1 MSRALLSQG
10 EIAVVGLGRSGVAA
24 SRLLRRQGVRVY
36 ASDGGDSPAL
46 RQEAALLRQEGVDAE
61 TGRHDLARIGGAA
74 TVVASPGIPPV
85 AAPLAAA
92 NAAGVPVISEV
103 EVALAFLRPVTIIA
117 VTGTNGKSTVTALV
131 DHLLRAI
138 GRRSIAAGNIGLAL
152 SEVALRAEPPDF
164 VSLEMSSFQLHDT
177 PSLQPTVGVLTNLA
191 PDHLDRYNSVEAYY
205 ADKDLLF
212 RNAVDASTWVT
223 NEDDTEVQRRTRTIR
238 GRHFH
243 FSLHDVSADAG
254 PATNGR
260 RLKLL
265 GRDWMARTDVSL
277 LGEHNVANVLAAAL
291 AVAGVVPM
299 VTAEA
304 RQALAEAVRSFPGL
318 AHRLEL
324 VAERGGV
331 QWINDSKATNVSS
344 SLVAINSMTR
354 PTVVLL
360 GGRHKGEPYVGLRD
374 ALMAHARLVVAYGEA
389 ASLIEH
395 DLQSCVPLRRL
406 GSSFDEVIASARSA
420 AKPGDA
426 ILLSPACSSYD
437 MFTNFEERGAQ
448 FRRLAAE

>member
-1 MSRALLSQG
+1 MSRALLSDG

-24 SRLLRRQGVRVY
+24 SRLLRRQGLRVY
-36 ASDGGDSPAL
+36 ASDGGDSPTLRQDAAL
-46 RQEAALLRQEGVDAE
+46 RRQEGVDAE
-61 TGRHDLARIGGAA
+61 TGHHDLARIGEAA
-74 TVVASPGIPPV
+74 TVVASPGIPPF

-138 GRRSIAAGNIGLAL
+138 GRRSVAAGNIGLAL
-152 SEVALRAEPPDF
+152 SDVALWADPPDF

-212 RNAVDASTWVT
+212 RNAVDTSTWVT
-223 NEDDTEVQRRTRTIR
+223 NKDDTEVLRRTRNIR

-243 FSLHDVSADAG
+243 FSVHNVSADAG
-254 PATNGR
+254 PATDDR
-260 RLKLL
+260 RLQLL
-265 GRDWMARTDVSL
+265 GRDWMARADVSL

-291 AVAGVVPM
+291 AVAAAVPL
-299 VTAEA
+299 VTADA
-304 RQALAEAVRSFPGL
+304 RRALAQAVCSFPGL

-324 VAERGGV
+324 VAEMGGV

-360 GGRHKGEPYVGLRD
+360 GGRHKGESYIGLRG
-374 ALMAHARLVVAYGEA
+374 ALREHAKLVVAYGEA
-389 ASLIEH
+389 GSLIEH
-395 DLQSCVPLRRL
+395 DLQAYVPLRRL
-406 GSSFDEVIASARSA
+406 GSSFEEVIASARSA
-420 AKPGDA
+420 AEPGDA

-437 MFTNFEERGAQ
+437 MFTNFEERGAR
-448 FRRLAAE
+448 FRRLAAG